1 MTAAGV
7 TGKSWN
13 ATETGAPRYAL
24 GTSPG
29 GVDYAKNYILKV
41 MLDAHLAGMIGVD
54 WFLLSGGAQ
63 PGASTDPYQYM
74 GLYHDIASLAQP
86 SDAVKT
92 PTGVAYS
99 TLGLLLKG
107 ATVDQ
112 GKTTALALPAPIKGG
127 AFHTAAGHTV
137 VALWA
142 VSASPTSTAE
152 TATCRGA
159 AAGGTRFAFR
169 R

>member
-1 MTAAGV
+1 
-7 TGKSWN
+7 
-13 ATETGAPRYAL
+13 
-24 GTSPG
+24 
-29 GVDYAKNYILKV
+29 
-41 MLDAHLAGMIGVD
+41 
-54 WFLLSGGAQ
+54 
-63 PGASTDPYQYM
+63 M